1 MGIPG
6 RRCSFMKMTDHLEAM
21 IAAGRYRPG
30 DKLPVLRDLAA
41 EFALNLDTARRGIW
55 YLRDKGLLECHKR
68 SGIFVKAEKES
79 RKKEL
84 LRLEVFLETEHPD
97 MTYCAHVLHGVREEA
112 ELCNVQLRRKCGVV
126 STMFS
131 DERLREEANQN
142 DAVLLLGNF
151 DLAKTDFSWLKCP
164 GVGVE
169 MHCMFG
175 GHFSVISMD
184 PVNSAELAA
193 EYFRKRR
200 IRHVRIFGHDSVLHH
215 FRAQVFQQYFIS
227 CGGTAD
233 YRIWNNTACPEMSLN
248 DGAGYLFT
256 GGEAFQQWSK
266 IAGAAWKND
275 HVVLSLDGKSLLLP
289 GYLPVD
295 TVTPDWPQLGRL
307 ALREAVHRALTAGAS
322 ARRIYSDVQLF
333 EADGG

>member
-1 MGIPG
+1 
-6 RRCSFMKMTDHLEAM
+6 MKMTDHLEAM
-21 IAAGRYRPG
+21 IAAGKYRPG
-30 DKLPVLRDLAA
+30 DKLPVLRELAA

-68 SGIFVKAEKES
+68 SGIFVKEEKNCL
-79 RKKEL
+79 KKEQL
-84 LRLEVFLETEHPD
+84 KLEVFLETEHPN
-97 MTYCAHVLHGVREEA
+97 MTYCAHVLHGIREEA
-112 ELCNVQLRRKCGVV
+112 ANWNVQLRRKCSII

-131 DERLREEANQN
+131 DENMREEANQN
-142 DAVLLLGNF
+142 DAVLLLGSF
-151 DLAKTDFSWLKCP
+151 DQRMTDFSWLKCP

-169 MHCMFG
+169 MHHMFD

-193 EYFRKRR
+193 AYFKKRNV
-200 IRHVRIFGHDSVLHH
+200 RHVRIFGHDSALHH
-215 FRAQVFQQYFIS
+215 FRAQVFQQHFIS

-233 YRIWNNTACPEMSLN
+233 YRIWSNAACPEMFLN

-256 GGEAFQQWSK
+256 GGSAFQQWIE
-266 IAGAAWKND
+266 IAGPAWKND
-275 HVVLSLDGKSLLLP
+275 HIVLSLDGKSLLLP
-289 GYLPVD
+289 GYQPVD

-333 EADGG
+333 EVGCDG